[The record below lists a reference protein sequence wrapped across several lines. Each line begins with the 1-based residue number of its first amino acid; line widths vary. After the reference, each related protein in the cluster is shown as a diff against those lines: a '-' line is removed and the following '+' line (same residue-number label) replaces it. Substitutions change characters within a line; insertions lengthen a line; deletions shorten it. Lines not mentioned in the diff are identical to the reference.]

1 MTHTHH
7 ITKILLGGM
16 MIFSLT
22 ACSTTLDRLNNVGK
36 DPAMSS
42 IENPVER
49 PGYKTVSMPMP
60 APKNEIK
67 QANSLWTSGRKSFFK
82 DQRAGQVGDI
92 LTVMINIQDTAK
104 LENKSEKTKDAT
116 ENVGMPNLL
125 GFEGY
130 LGKALPGG
138 VDPANLVSTNGAT
151 SNTGKG
157 KIERKET
164 IELKVAAVV
173 TQVLP
178 NGNLVI
184 HGKQQ
189 VRVSNERRDLE
200 VAGIIRPEDIT
211 IQNSIGY
218 EKIAEA
224 RIAYGGQGMLTD
236 ANRPRYGNEVMD
248 ILLPF

>member
-1 MTHTHH
+1 MTQPYSF
-7 ITKILLGGM
+7 KLVLLTCAAL
-16 MIFSLT
+16 SLG
-22 ACSTTLDRLNNVGK
+22 ACANTMDRLNSVGK
-36 DPAMSS
+36 DPKMSG
-42 IENPVER
+42 IENPVQR
-49 PGYKTVSMPMP
+49 AGYHPVSMPMP
-60 APKNEIK
+60 APRVEEK
-67 QANSLWTSGRKSFFK
+67 QANSLWVSGRKSFFK

-92 LTVMINIQDTAK
+92 LTVMVDIRDTAR
-104 LENKSEKTKDAT
+104 LENKTEKTKINNEKMGT
-116 ENVGMPNLL
+116 PNLL
-125 GFEGY
+125 GIPQKLAEISP
-130 LGKALPGG
+130 LDLNPDELVG
-138 VDPANLVSTNGAT
+138 VGSNSR
-151 SNTGKG
+151 NTGRG
-157 KIERKET
+157 KIERDEE

-211 IQNSIGY
+211 TNNSISY

-236 ANRPRYGNEVMD
+236 ANRPRYGSEVLD
-248 ILLPF
+248 IILPF

>member
-1 MTHTHH
+1 MTHL
-7 ITKILLGGM
+7 KLILGVVAIIGLG
-16 MIFSLT
+16 
-22 ACSTTLDRLNNVGK
+22 ACSNTMDRLRNVGS
-36 DPAMSS
+36 DPEMAR
-42 IENPVER
+42 IENPTQR
-49 PGYKTVSMPMP
+49 SGYQPVSMPMP
-60 APKNEIK
+60 APSTEVK
-67 QANSLWTSGRKSFFK
+67 QANSLWLSGRKSFFK

-92 LTVMINIQDTAK
+92 LTVVVDIRDNAK
-104 LENKSEKTKDAT
+104 LETKSEKSKNANEDLG
-116 ENVGMPNLL
+116 VPSLL
-125 GFEGY
+125 GLQSKVADF
-130 LGKALPGG
+130 LPGN
-138 VDPANLVSTNGAT
+138 VDPGSFVETASKTK
-151 SNTGKG
+151 NTGKG
-157 KIERKET
+157 KIERDEE

-178 NGNLVI
+178 NGNMVI

-211 IQNSIGY
+211 INNSISY

-224 RIAYGGQGMLTD
+224 RIAYGGQGMITD